1 MLIGSSRAVRV
12 WAWPAPVDLRRGFD
26 GLFGLVRQ
34 QLRKDPMSGELF
46 LFTNKRRSGCK
57 VLLWD
62 GTGLCLFVKRLE
74 RGRFAALW
82 RPEPH
87 EPVALTT
94 SELALFIEG
103 SALVGKTA
111 LSPAAIVPKSVAVRT
126 EV

>member
-1 MLIGSSRAVRV
+1 M

-26 GLFGLVRQ
+26 GLFGLVRRE
-34 QLRKDPMSGELF
+34 LRKDPLSGELF

-57 VLLWD
+57 VLFWD

-82 RPEPH
+82 RPGPH
-87 EPVALTT
+87 EPVALTA
-94 SELALFIEG
+94 SELALFVEG
-103 SALVGKTA
+103 SSLVGKTL
-111 LSPAAIVPKSVAVRT
+111 LSPMAIVPNTVAVRS